1 MAAERVRKGNQR
13 APAPSIDD
21 HREMP
26 RAERVSIRVD
36 DLDLATAKAGRVR
49 LAGPGVQLVVLM
61 RHRH

>member
-1 MAAERVRKGNQR
+1 
-13 APAPSIDD
+13 
-21 HREMP
+21 MP